1 MPCLRNT
8 DPETKGFH
16 WAFKMHLDHLLDKG
30 VGKIN
35 EDAIL
40 RGKNR
45 FGVFDGAS
53 SLDAY
58 TDEEGRTGG
67 YLAANI
73 VRDTFENSDLPI
85 RETAI
90 VANRKIAEAMAAKGI
105 DASRK
110 ESSWCSTLAVV
121 EIDLARKQFEW
132 VQIADSL
139 IVVIAKDGTPRALVQ
154 DYDHDRSVMV
164 QWKALAANHTNDI
177 PSKLQDRILDLP
189 TTSNVAY
196 GVLNGDSN
204 AEKFL
209 RTGRESLENTTHI
222 LLFSDGLIF
231 PKKDP
236 RADDDFS
243 LIAELFRQG
252 GLKRVRDTILGIEAS
267 DPNCW
272 EYPRYKKSDDIAAVA
287 ISF

>member
-40 RGKNR
+40 LGKNR

-90 VANRKIAEAMAAKGI
+90 VANQNIPTAM
-105 DASRK
+105 
-110 ESSWCSTLAVV
+110 
-121 EIDLARKQFEW
+121 
-132 VQIADSL
+132 
-139 IVVIAKDGTPRALVQ
+139 
-154 DYDHDRSVMV
+154 
-164 QWKALAANHTNDI
+164 
-177 PSKLQDRILDLP
+177 
-189 TTSNVAY
+189 
-196 GVLNGDSN
+196 
-204 AEKFL
+204 
-209 RTGRESLENTTHI
+209 TTHETNSI
-222 LLFSDGLIF
+222 H
-231 PKKDP
+231 KK
-236 RADDDFS
+236 
-243 LIAELFRQG
+243 
-252 GLKRVRDTILGIEAS
+252 
-267 DPNCW
+267 C
-272 EYPRYKKSDDIAAVA
+272 
-287 ISF
+287 